1 MLYNF
6 RQQKDY
12 YFNYKRGVK
21 FLLNNDEFLFIEDP
35 HMNLASMNLEKIMN
49 KFVLPRF
56 SKDTKIELFFDDLGD
71 GRISVD

>member
-1 MLYNF
+1 
-6 RQQKDY
+6 
-12 YFNYKRGVK
+12 
-21 FLLNNDEFLFIEDP
+21 
-35 HMNLASMNLEKIMN
+35 MN